1 MIDEDLH
8 VFIPNTE
15 KIDESVKQF
24 VDMYSL
30 RTRKNREYWLID
42 IGYWTA
48 NVEDI
53 TTLQMLTDKLLINY
67 YFHMLLL
74 QVKMCKLFKG
84 G

>member
-1 MIDEDLH
+1 MIEEDLH

-42 IGYWTA
+42 INWILDCQCSRYT
-48 NVEDI
+48 
-53 TTLQMLTDKLLINY
+53 
-67 YFHMLLL
+67 
-74 QVKMCKLFKG
+74 VKKIGDGLKEVKTNLRFFG
-84 G
+84 LS